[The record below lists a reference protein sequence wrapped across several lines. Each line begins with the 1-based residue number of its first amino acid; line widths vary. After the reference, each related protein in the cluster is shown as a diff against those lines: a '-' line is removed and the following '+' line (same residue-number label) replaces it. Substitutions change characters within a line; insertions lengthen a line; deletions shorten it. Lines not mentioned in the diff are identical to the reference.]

1 MKLLSKN
8 KAEFAGKKVL
18 LRADLNVPI
27 DSGIV
32 EDRYRIEVILPTI
45 NFLIEAGAKII
56 IISHIESNHSFG
68 EQTLKPVADILSK
81 SFPLFF
87 AEKYFP
93 EHNKEIDEHL
103 NLGEVVLLEN
113 LRIYDGEKNND
124 ENFAKALASYVDIY
138 VNDAFSSSHRE
149 HASII
154 SVPKFLPSFAGIQFE
169 MEVEEL
175 SKAFVPEKPFVFIL
189 GGAKFETKLP
199 ILRNFYSK
207 ADATFVGGAI
217 ANDFFKSKGYDV
229 GRSLVSVI
237 PPHLH
242 SFAEPPLRLPTDVI
256 VSGGG
261 DRSTEVSD
269 VRSEETIMDIGPQ
282 SIESLR
288 DIIFGA
294 KTIIWNG
301 PMGNYEKGYTEGTRA
316 LSKMISETKA
326 LSIVGGG
333 DTVACIRKLGLQ
345 KNFTFLSTA
354 GAAMLDFLND
364 GTLPGI
370 KALNQ

>member
-8 KAEFAGKKVL
+8 KAEFAGKRVL

-27 DSGIV
+27 DSGIL
-32 EDRYRIEVILPTI
+32 EDKYRIEVILPTI

-56 IISHIESNHSFG
+56 IVSHIESNHSFG

-124 ENFAKALASYVDIY
+124 ENFAKALASYADIY

-149 HASII
+149 HASIV

-169 MEVEEL
+169 MEIEEL

-207 ADATFVGGAI
+207 ADVTFVGGAI

-229 GRSLVSVI
+229 GRSLISSI

-242 SFAEPPLRLPTDVI
+242 SFAEPPLYLPTDVI

-261 DRSTEVSD
+261 DRFTEVTD
-269 VRSEETIMDIGPQ
+269 IRSEETIMDIGPQ

-301 PMGNYEKGYTEGTRA
+301 PMGNYERGYTEGTRA

-326 LSIVGGG
+326 QSIVGGG

-364 GTLPGI
+364 ETLPGI
-370 KALNQ
+370 KALG